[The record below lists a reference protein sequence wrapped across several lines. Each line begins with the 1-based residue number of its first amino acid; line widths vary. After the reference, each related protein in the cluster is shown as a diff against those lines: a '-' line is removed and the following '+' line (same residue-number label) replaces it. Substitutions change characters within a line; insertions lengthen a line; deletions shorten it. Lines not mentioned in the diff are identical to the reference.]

1 MLLISKPKVNSSFIR
16 LSPKSDLNISTSEKS
31 KLFKV
36 IDMAFVSRRK
46 NIRNNLKGF
55 NLDWSKNWCRAN
67 QKARRFMF
75 KRISKYIEEFRILRW
90 LIM

>member
-1 MLLISKPKVNSSFIR
+1 
-16 LSPKSDLNISTSEKS
+16 LNISTSEKS

-55 NLDWSKNWCRAN
+55 NLDWSKIGVEPT
-67 QKARRFMF
+67 
-75 KRISKYIEEFRILRW
+75 KRPEDLCLKEFLNISKNLEY
-90 LIM
+90 